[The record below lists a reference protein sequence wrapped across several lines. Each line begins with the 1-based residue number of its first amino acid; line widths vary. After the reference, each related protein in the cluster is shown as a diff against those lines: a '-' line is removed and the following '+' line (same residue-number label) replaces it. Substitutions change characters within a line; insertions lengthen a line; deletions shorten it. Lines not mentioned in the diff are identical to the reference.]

1 MASFKKTVQV
11 KGVVIGE
18 QDYQKFISID
28 AASAEELANQIA
40 QACAADEAGVE
51 ICAGS
56 MDLLDNIAPV
66 LAACKDDL
74 AKKAVVLN
82 LNTCGYD
89 ADAPA
94 DAKLRAAEACAPYVD
109 ILGVDACA
117 DDAFLAAIK
126 EVAARTGKKLL
137 LSYVCLDGTKSKQE
151 IISAAKAAETK
162 GADLVY
168 LAYSVK
174 DDPDVIVLGYA
185 AKEMRQGDLV
195 SIPFCVYPL
204 GEVGLI
210 TRVLSGHCGNSFGF
224 YKLVEPEG
232 GMFESYDQH
241 KRLFDIYNS
250 YTKLQSKVQ
259 YNIDGHVMGGER
271 FLRCMMIKQRTKD
284 DILAA
289 ARDVARYNPEMVEWR
304 IDYCI
309 PMGTG
314 KFIENYWIETLKE
327 IKEILPGVPV
337 LLTFRVK
344 KEGGCKWYPDNIR
357 LQLTKALINTGLI
370 AYADCEI
377 DNAPDYIKEMQ
388 DVCKANGTKLVV
400 SQHKW
405 TETPSNQEIID
416 TFKEC
421 LDKGAD
427 LPKFYLTATNYE
439 DAVRTSEVSKQ
450 MRETFLDVPCIIC
463 AMGDTGLITRT
474 MGGEIGADFEFIDV
488 TGIRGG
494 DEEDIHYVDQL
505 QEIFGY

>member
-1 MASFKKTVQV
+1 MAKFEKVVQI
-11 KGVVIGE
+11 KNIAIGGN
-18 QDYQKFISID
+18 DYQKFISIE
-28 AASAEELANQIA
+28 AASAAELKDRLQ
-40 QACAADEAGVE
+40 QACATEEAGVE

-56 MDLLDNIAPV
+56 MTKMEDIAPV
-66 LAACKDDL
+66 LAECRDAL
-74 AKKAVVLN
+74 SRKAIVLN

-89 ADAPA
+89 SGASAD
-94 DAKLRAAEACAPYVD
+94 DKLRAAEDCAAYVD
-109 ILGVDACA
+109 IIGA
-117 DDAFLAAIK
+117 DEFAEDSFISALK
-126 EVAARTGKKLL
+126 EVTTRTGKKLL
-137 LSYVCLDGTKSKQE
+137 LSFVCLDGTKSKGD
-151 IISAAKAAETK
+151 IISTAKAAETK

-174 DDPDVIVLGYA
+174 DDPDVITLGYA

-195 SIPFCVYPL
+195 SVPFCVYPL

-241 KRLFDIYNS
+241 KRLFNIYNS
-250 YTKLQSKVQ
+250 FTKLQSKVQ

-284 DILAA
+284 DVLAA

-309 PMGTG
+309 PMGSG
-314 KFIENYWIETLKE
+314 AFIEKYWIETLKE
-327 IKEILPGVPV
+327 IKAILPGVPLIV
-337 LLTFRVK
+337 TFRVK
-344 KEGGCKWYPDNIR
+344 KEGGCKWYPDSIR
-357 LQLTKALINTGLI
+357 LKLTKALVNTGLV

-377 DNAPDYIKEMQ
+377 DNSPDYIKAMQ
-388 DVCKANGTKLVV
+388 DVCKANGTKLII

-463 AMGDTGLITRT
+463 AMGNTGLITRT
-474 MGGEIGADFEFIDV
+474 MGGVIGADFEFIDV

-505 QEIFGY
+505 KEIFGY

>member
-1 MASFKKTVQV
+1 MTEFKKTVQI
-11 KGVVIGE
+11 KGFVIGGE
-18 QDYQKFISID
+18 DYQKFVSID
-28 AASAEELANQIA
+28 ATQAEELKA
-40 QACAADEAGVE
+40 QLQEACAIAESGVE
-51 ICAGS
+51 ICVGS
-56 MDLLDNIAPV
+56 MDSIHDIAPV
-66 LAACKDDL
+66 LAACKEQLD
-74 AKKAVVLN
+74 KKVVLLN
-82 LNTCGYD
+82 LNTYGYD
-89 ADAPA
+89 SEASAAD
-94 DAKLRAAEACAPYVD
+94 KLKAAEACAPYVD
-109 ILGVDACA
+109 IIGA
-117 DDAFLAAIK
+117 DEFAENAFLDALK
-126 EVAARTGKKLL
+126 EVTVRTDKKLL
-137 LSYVCLDGTKSKQE
+137 LSWVCLDGTKNKEE
-151 IISAAKAAETK
+151 IISAAKAAENK

-232 GMFESYDQH
+232 GMFESYNQH

-271 FLRCMMIKQRTKD
+271 FIRCMMIKQRTKD
-284 DILAA
+284 DILEAA
-289 ARDVARYNPEMVEWR
+289 CDVARYDPEMVEWR

-309 PMGTG
+309 PMGAG

-327 IKEILPGVPV
+327 IKEILPGVPI

-377 DNAPDYIKEMQ
+377 DNSPEYIKEMQ
-388 DVCKANGTKLVV
+388 DVCRANGTKLVI

-405 TETPSNQEIID
+405 TETPANQEIID

>member
-1 MASFKKTVQV
+1 MANFKKTVQV
-11 KGVVIGE
+11 KDIVIGGA
-18 QDYQKFISID
+18 DYQKFISIE
-28 AASAEELANQIA
+28 ASNAEELRDRIE
-40 QACAADEAGVE
+40 QACPIEEAGVE

-56 MDLLDNIAPV
+56 MHQIGDIAPV
-66 LAACKDDL
+66 LAECKDIL
-74 AKKAVVLN
+74 AKKVVILN
-82 LNTCGYD
+82 LNTYGYD
-89 ADAPA
+89 SESSADE
-94 DAKLRAAEACAPYVD
+94 KLRVAEACAAYVD
-109 ILGVDACA
+109 IIGA
-117 DDAFLAAIK
+117 DEFAEKAFIDLLK
-126 EVAARTGKKLL
+126 EVTSRTGKKLL
-137 LSYVCLDGTKSKQE
+137 LSYICLDGTKSKE
-151 IISAAKAAETK
+151 DIISAAKAAETK

-204 GEVGLI
+204 GEVGLL

-241 KRLFDIYNS
+241 KRLFDIYHS
-250 YTKLQSKVQ
+250 FTKLQSKVQ

-271 FLRCMMIKQRTKD
+271 FIRCMMIKQRTKD

-309 PMGTG
+309 PMGSG
-314 KFIENYWIETLKE
+314 AFIENYWIEALKE
-327 IKEILPGVPV
+327 IKAILPGAPI

-344 KEGGCKWYPDNIR
+344 KEGGCKWYPDAIR
-357 LQLTKALINTGLI
+357 LKLTKALINTGLI

-377 DNAPDYIKEMQ
+377 DNAPEYIKAMQ
-388 DVCKANGTKLVV
+388 EVCKANGTKLVI

-405 TETPSNQEIID
+405 TETPDNQEIID
-416 TFKEC
+416 TFREC

-439 DAVRTSEVSKQ
+439 DAVRTSEVSRQ

>member
-1 MASFKKTVQV
+1 MANYKNVVKV
-11 KGVVIGE
+11 KGVEIGGS
-18 QDYQKFISID
+18 DYQKFISIE
-28 AASAEELANQIA
+28 ASNVAELKEQLQ
-40 QACAADEAGVE
+40 QACAIDEAGVE

-56 MDLLDNIAPV
+56 MDKMADIAAV
-66 LAACKDDL
+66 LAECKGIL
-74 AKKAVVLN
+74 EKKVVILN
-82 LNTCGYD
+82 LDTCGYD
-89 ADAPA
+89 SNASADDKMKAV
-94 DAKLRAAEACAPYVD
+94 DACLAYVD
-109 ILGVDACA
+109 IIGVDEFA
-117 DDAFLAAIK
+117 DDAFIDAIK
-126 EVAARTGKKLL
+126 AITANTGKKLL
-137 LSYVCLDGTKSKQE
+137 LSYVCLDGTKSKE
-151 IISAAKAAETK
+151 DIISTAKAAETK

-185 AKEMRQGDLV
+185 AKEMSQDSLV

-210 TRVLSGHCGNSFGF
+210 TRVLSGHCGNSFGT
-224 YKLVEPEG
+224 YKLVEPVG

-271 FLRCMMIKQRTKD
+271 FIRCMMIKQRTKD

-304 IDYCI
+304 VDYCV
-309 PMGTG
+309 PMNTSSFVE
-314 KFIENYWIETLKE
+314 KYWIETLKE
-327 IKEILPGVPV
+327 IKAILPGVPV

-344 KEGGCKWYPDNIR
+344 KEGGCKWYPDAIR
-357 LQLTKALINTGLI
+357 LKVTKALINTGLV

-377 DNAPDYIKEMQ
+377 DNSPEYIKEMQ
-388 DVCKANGTKLVV
+388 DVCRANGTKLVV

-505 QEIFGY
+505 KDIFGY

>member
-1 MASFKKTVQV
+1 MAKFEKTVQL
-11 KGVVIGE
+11 KNVVVGGNA
-18 QDYQKFISID
+18 YQKFISIE
-28 AASAEELANQIA
+28 AAGAGELKEQI
-40 QACAADEAGVE
+40 QKACWIEEAGVE

-56 MDLLDNIAPV
+56 MASMEDIAPV
-66 LAACKDDL
+66 LAECAALL
-74 AKKAVVLN
+74 AEKAVILN
-82 LNTCGYD
+82 LNTCGFD
-89 ADAPA
+89 FESTAD
-94 DAKLRAAEACAPYVD
+94 DKLRTAEQCAAYVD
-109 ILGVDACA
+109 VIGA
-117 DDAFLAAIK
+117 DEFAENSFLNALK
-126 EVAARTGKKLL
+126 EVTARTNKKLL
-137 LSYVCLDGTKSKQE
+137 LSHVCLEGTKSKE
-151 IISAAKAAETK
+151 DIISAAKAAETK

-174 DDPDVIVLGYA
+174 DDPDVITLGYA
-185 AKEMRQGDLV
+185 AKEMHESDLV

-210 TRVLSGHCGNSFGF
+210 TRVLSEHCGNSFGF

-241 KRLFDIYNS
+241 KRLYSIYNS
-250 YTKLQSKVQ
+250 YEKLQSKVQ

-284 DILAA
+284 DILTA

-304 IDYCI
+304 IDYCV
-309 PMGTG
+309 PMGSG
-314 KFIENYWIETLKE
+314 AFIEKYWIETLKE

-337 LLTFRVK
+337 VLTFRVK
-344 KEGGCKWYPDNIR
+344 KEGGCKWYPDAIR
-357 LQLTKALINTGLI
+357 LKLTKALINTGLI

-377 DNAPDYIKEMQ
+377 DNSPEYIKAMQ
-388 DVCKANGTKLVV
+388 DVCKANGTKLVI

-405 TETPSNQEIID
+405 TETPGNQEIID

-474 MGGEIGADFEFIDV
+474 LGGVIGADFEFIDV

-505 QEIFGY
+505 KEIFGY